1 MILALLMLSFA
12 HFLNIYKA
20 KKNSDVGTFLKKKE
34 KTAIYMPMI
43 FNIRLVLLTLF
54 LFVYHVNKTAPTYL
68 ALIIIVAYIIFVVLC
83 RPHEKPFD
91 LFRSLCL
98 EIGLLLIFLM
108 RIVEINAMV
117 DNIDPRSAWFPVFA
131 YL

>member
-1 MILALLMLSFA
+1 MILALLMLFFA

-54 LFVYHVNKTAPTYL
+54 LFVYHINKTAPTYL
-68 ALIIIVAYIIFVVLC
+68 SLIIIVAYITFVVLC
-83 RPHEKPFD
+83 RPHFKPFD

-98 EIGLLLIFLM
+98 
-108 RIVEINAMV
+108 
-117 DNIDPRSAWFPVFA
+117 
-131 YL
+131 